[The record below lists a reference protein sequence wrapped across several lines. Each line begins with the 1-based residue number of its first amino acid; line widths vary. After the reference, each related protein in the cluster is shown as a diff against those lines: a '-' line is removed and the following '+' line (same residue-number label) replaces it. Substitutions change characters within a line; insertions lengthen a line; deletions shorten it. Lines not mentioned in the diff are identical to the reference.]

1 MIKILPINRTI
12 KMILLIIFINS
23 FANLPSMAEARG
35 NTQGLEKRITI
46 SFDKISLK
54 EALDKIA
61 TKASVAIIYSNSKE
75 LTSNSV
81 SIHVVNKPIKE
92 VLNQLL
98 APFPFSYR
106 IIDDKIVISH
116 DGLKLKPLPAENK
129 HILLIPI
136 KGKITDA
143 NGQVLPGATIRV
155 KGETTLTIT
164 DKNGEFAFDDI
175 SPNSILQVS
184 FIGYVTKEIA
194 IGNQPGYLT
203 ISLVSDNSK
212 LEAVSIVS
220 TGYQTLPKE
229 RATGSFSQPIKEMY
243 DARVSTDVV
252 TRLNGI
258 TSGLLFNGN
267 TTATQNGQLDINIR
281 GRSTIFA
288 NDQPLIVIDNFPYS
302 GDINNINPNDV
313 QSITVLKDAAAASIW
328 GVRAG
333 NGVIVITTKK
343 GKLNRPLQIFLN
355 SNVSIG
361 EKPDLKY
368 NPNYMSTSDY
378 IDVEQYLFKN
388 GRYDNDLNNTTT
400 YPAISP
406 VVEILN
412 QERSGFLSAADAQNQ
427 VNTLRNKDILKD
439 VTKSLYQNT
448 VKQQYALS
456 MNGGDDR
463 TTYYL
468 SAGYDKNL
476 QSQKDND
483 FNRLTLNSNLSFK
496 PIKNLEVGTTLNYI
510 QSVTNSDNT
519 ATNTLSGNIYP
530 YAQLADAN
538 GKPLNITHL
547 YGTGFVQSA
556 PSLGYLAWT
565 YAPLKELG
573 LAGITT
579 KGNDIRI
586 SPNVRYTII
595 DGLSIEAKY
604 QYEQFTTNYRN
615 YESQQAFYTR
625 NIINQYSIIDNTGA
639 VTGYNIPLGGI
650 LNESLT
656 TVRAYNIRG
665 QINYTK
671 SWAKSA
677 INTIAGIEQNQT
689 KTDGTIN
696 STLYGYDSNTGNYG
710 NVDYVDYFSLN
721 PQFGFSTIPNSA
733 GITGLLDRV
742 RSYFANSSYT
752 YDNKYTLSASGR
764 IDGSNYFGV
773 ATNLKSV
780 PLWSVGGKWD
790 ISRESFY
797 HFEWLPELKLRA
809 TYGYNGNLNR
819 NITGITTFLYNSSVS
834 TYTNLPQA
842 SISNIGNP
850 ELRWEK
856 TAITNFGV
864 DFGLKNNVIIGSLE
878 FYIKNGVDII
888 GNESVAPS
896 VGTTTF
902 TGNFAQIK
910 GNGLDVQLTSK
921 NIDRQLKWFSTLLFS
936 HAVDKVTTYTAPVIP
951 SALTT
956 ADGASGNIYPIVGKP
971 VYGIWSYRWAGL
983 DPATGDPQGY
993 LNGTVSKDYA
1003 SLSNPGSAKDMI
1015 YSGPAR
1021 PTWFGGL
1028 YNRFAFKGFE
1038 LSANISYKLGY
1049 YFRRSALNYT
1059 SLFNSWL
1066 GGNREFEARWKAPGD
1081 EKHTNVPSMVYPAD
1095 QTRDG
1100 FYQYS
1105 QATVEKGDHIRLQD
1119 VSLSYSF
1126 DKLRFKRLPFNSLQ
1140 IYAYANNLGIL
1151 WRANKLKLDPDYPVG
1166 TPSPKTISIGL
1177 KTNF

>member
-1 MIKILPINRTI
+1 MPKRLRTLRKTRLLMMWFPVLCGIL
-12 KMILLIIFINS
+12 S
-23 FANLPSMAEARG
+23 FTVAQAES
-35 NTQGLEKRITI
+35 QGLEK
-46 SFDKISLK
+46 KISISIEKKTLK
-54 EALDKIA
+54 EALDQIA
-61 TKASVAIIYSNSKE
+61 ATASVAIIYSNSKE
-75 LTSNSV
+75 LINSRV
-81 SIHVVNKPIKE
+81 SLHVKNEPLKQ
-92 VLNQLL
+92 VLDKLL
-98 APFPFSYR
+98 TPYPLAYKL
-106 IIDDKIVISH
+106 IDDKIVIVY
-116 DGLKLKPLPAENK
+116 DGSKLNRAVPEKVKPSP
-129 HILLIPI
+129 HPV
-136 KGKITDA
+136 KGKVTDH
-143 NGQVLPGATIRV
+143 NGSPLQGATVRI
-155 KGETTLTIT
+155 KDEKALTIT
-164 DKNGEFAFDDI
+164 DERGEFAFVDVP
-175 SPNSILQVS
+175 SNAVLQVS
-184 FIGYVTKEIA
+184 FIGYKTRELKITTDHD
-194 IGNQPGYLT
+194 YLT
-203 ISLVSDNSK
+203 IVLEEDKSSLNT
-212 LEAVSIVS
+212 VSIVS

-229 RATGSFSQPIKEMY
+229 RATGSFAQPVKEMY
-243 DARVSTDVV
+243 DARVSTDVI

-343 GKLNRPLQIFLN
+343 GKLNRSLQVSLN
-355 SNVSIG
+355 SNITVG
-361 EKPDLKY
+361 QKPDLKY
-368 NPNYMSTSDY
+368 NPSYMGTSDY

-400 YPAISP
+400 YPFISP

-412 QERSGFLSAADAQNQ
+412 QERSGTLSTSDAQARINA
-427 VNTLRNKDILKD
+427 LRNKSLLND
-439 VTKSLYQNT
+439 VSKYLYQNS

-456 MNGGDDR
+456 LNGGDDK
-463 TTYYL
+463 TSYYL

-483 FNRLTLNSNLSFK
+483 FSRMTLNSNLTFR
-496 PIKNLEVGTTLNYI
+496 PLKNLEAGTTLNYI

-519 ATNTLSGNIYP
+519 ASNTLSGTIYP
-530 YAQLADAN
+530 YAQLADNN
-538 GKPLNITHL
+538 GTPLNITHL
-547 YGTGFVQSA
+547 YGVGFVQSA
-556 PSLGYLAWT
+556 PSLGYQDWT

-586 SPNVRYTII
+586 SPNIKYSII

-604 QYEQFTTNYRN
+604 QYEQYTTNYRN
-615 YESQQAFYTR
+615 YQSQQTFYTR
-625 NIINQYSIIDNTGA
+625 NVINQYSVIDNTGA

-656 TVRAYNIRG
+656 TVKAYNIRG
-665 QINYTK
+665 QISYSK
-671 SWAKSA
+671 VWAKSA
-677 INTIAGIEQNQT
+677 VNAIAGIEQNQT
-689 KTDGTIN
+689 KTDGTVN
-696 STLYGYDSNTGNYG
+696 STLYGYDNNTGTYA
-710 NVDYVDYFSLN
+710 NVNYVDYYLLN
-721 PQFGFSTIPNSA
+721 PQLAFATIPNSA
-733 GITGLLDRV
+733 NITGLLDRV
-742 RSYFANSSYT
+742 RSYFANASYT
-752 YDNKYTLSASGR
+752 YNNKYTLSASGR
-764 IDGSNYFGV
+764 TDGSNYFGV

-797 HFEWLPELKLRA
+797 HLGWLPELKLRA

-856 TAITNFGV
+856 TAIANFGA
-864 DFGLKNNVIIGSLE
+864 DFGLKNNVITGSLE

-896 VGTTTF
+896 VGATTF
-902 TGNFAQIK
+902 TGNFAHIK
-910 GNGLDVQLTSK
+910 GNGLDVQLASK
-921 NIDRQLKWFSTLLFS
+921 NIDQQFKWFSTFLVS
-936 HAVDKVTTYTAPVIP
+936 HTIDKVTRYTAPVIP

-956 ADGASGNIYPIVGKP
+956 ADGASGNIYPVVDKP

-1003 SLSNPGSAKDMI
+1003 SLINPASANDMV

-1028 YNRFAFKGFE
+1028 NNRFTYKGFE

-1049 YFRRSALNYT
+1049 YFRRSALNYS
-1059 SLFNSWL
+1059 SLYNNWL
-1066 GGNREFEARWKAPGD
+1066 GGNREFAARWQAPGD
-1081 EKHTNVPSMVYPAD
+1081 EKHTNVPSIVYPAD

-1119 VSLSYSF
+1119 ISLGYSF
-1126 DKLRFKRLPFNSLQ
+1126 DKLRFKGLPFNSLQ
-1140 IYAYANNLGIL
+1140 VYAYANNLGIL
-1151 WRANKLKLDPDYPVG
+1151 WRANKLKLDPDYPTG